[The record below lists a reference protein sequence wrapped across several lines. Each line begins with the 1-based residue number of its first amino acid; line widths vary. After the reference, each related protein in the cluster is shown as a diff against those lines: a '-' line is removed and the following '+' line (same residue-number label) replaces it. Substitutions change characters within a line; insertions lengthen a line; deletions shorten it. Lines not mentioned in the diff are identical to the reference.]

1 MERKENVV
9 MPDTKVSNHRIER
22 SESMKRNT
30 SNYLWGG
37 ILILVGIFLA
47 GRALDLFQFTIFF
60 DGWWTLF
67 IIIPCFI
74 GLFSN
79 GGDKSSNLIGLC
91 LGVFLLLSSQGIIKW
106 SMFGP
111 LFLASV
117 LVCIGFKMLV
127 PSRKSKFEETN
138 YKTYESQSNQGNS
151 TNNFTGGNSTT
162 QDGSNASDNTQ
173 QNSNSSDNAQQG
185 SNAQN
190 SYNSS
195 NGSSYSYSYSYQKS
209 SNSNNGYQNNYQNT
223 YQGNG
228 TNAPFACTAVLSG
241 RDVRFDNE
249 VFHGAVL
256 SAVLGGIEMDLRNAI
271 IRENVVIEAKTVL
284 GGIDI
289 FVPNYVRVVVNCTP
303 ILGGVDNRTITPYG
317 ADEKTITIYLN
328 ATCVLGGIDVK

>member
-1 MERKENVV
+1 
-9 MPDTKVSNHRIER
+9 
-22 SESMKRNT
+22 MKKNT
-30 SNYLWGG
+30 SSYLWGG

-47 GRALDLFQFTIFF
+47 GRALDLFDFTIFF

-79 GGDKSSNLIGLC
+79 GEKSSNLIGLS
-91 LGVFLLLSSQGIIKW
+91 LGVFLLLSSQEIIKW

-117 LVCIGFKMLV
+117 LVCIGFKMLL
-127 PSRKSKFEETN
+127 PNQKNKFEETN
-138 YKTYESQSNQGNS
+138 YKTYESQSNQGN
-151 TNNFTGGNSTT
+151 TANNYTGSNSATEDSSNANSNAGQSNST
-162 QDGSNASDNTQ
+162 DNGQ
-173 QNSNSSDNAQQG
+173 SS
-185 SNAQN
+185 SNAQ
-190 SYNSS
+190 SS
-195 NGSSYSYSYSYQKS
+195 SQSYSYSYQKS
-209 SNSNNGYQNNYQNT
+209 TNTNGGYQNNYQNT
-223 YQGNG
+223 YQNTYQRNG
-228 TNAPFACTAVLSG
+228 SNTPFACTAVLSG
-241 RDVRFDNE
+241 RDIRFDNE

-303 ILGGVDNRTITPYG
+303 ILGGVDNRTITPFG

>member
-9 MPDTKVSNHRIER
+9 MSGTKVSNHRIER

-47 GRALDLFQFTIFF
+47 GRALDLFEFTIFF
-60 DGWWTLF
+60 KGWWSLF

-79 GGDKSSNLIGLC
+79 GGEKSSNLIGLC

-106 SMFGP
+106 SMFAP
-111 LFLASV
+111 LFFASI
-117 LVCIGFKMLV
+117 LVCIGFKMLL
-127 PSRKSKFEETN
+127 PGRKKFEQTN
-138 YKTYESQSNQGNS
+138 YKTYESQSNQGNTS
-151 TNNFTGGNSTT
+151 NNSTGGNSTV
-162 QDGSNASDNTQ
+162 QNGSDANDNMRKDST
-173 QNSNSSDNAQQG
+173 SSDNAQPN
-185 SNAQN
+185 SNTH
-190 SYNSS
+190 
-195 NGSSYSYSYSYQKS
+195 GSSHSYSYSYQKS
-209 SNSNNGYQNNYQNT
+209 SNTNSGYQNNYQNT

-228 TNAPFACTAVLSG
+228 STAPFACTAVLSG

-256 SAVLGGIEMDLRNAI
+256 SAVLGGIEVDLRNAI

-303 ILGGVDNRTITPYG
+303 ILGGVDNRTITPFG